1 MTGNRRRGSNTIS
14 GGGAMP
20 RSGRNFAEFR
30 HARRDPDAIHPGLEW
45 LLLMHDCMFSP
56 TQHHFPKEPNM
67 KTSIVDLQQRS
78 VSRIP
83 ATPFRPPFRLFPM
96 KSMACLVTA
105 AFGTF
110 GTGAFAQTAEEKT
123 IAELQSEIRRANDE
137 VQRLKQELELYR
149 GAETPAGGASGTP
162 ETAPGATAQTE
173 VPATPQTLGS
183 VVVRSRRALE
193 RLHDVPVSI
202 SVISGN
208 ELQREG
214 ATDFEAITKRLGNIQ
229 FNQNNTRGSSLSIRG
244 VGRRGFTET
253 QDPSVGLIVD
263 GVSYGLTQ
271 LGNFD
276 FYDVQSVEVARGPQ
290 GTLLGKGASAGAVT
304 ITSRQPAFTPSANY
318 ELSYGERETVVL
330 QGGLG
335 GPIIDGLLAWRGA
348 FIVNK
353 QRGFYIN
360 DYNEK
365 SNDTMYNRDRVSA
378 RSQFLLTPSENFS
391 AKFSFDI
398 QPRDAQLQNGLTEY
412 VEQPRYFANG
422 SLTDPNGTSAKAKL
436 VGFTNAAGVF
446 TEGRAWF
453 QGRRFAGDQAYSY
466 YDDYLRGPSTRDKV
480 FFNQVQGQVTKNNG
494 AVLELNWFNG
504 PYTLT
509 SLSAFREYSFD
520 ARNDEGTPFDIN
532 KNGGGGVFYKQWSQ
546 EFRLAAKPGPR
557 LDWQAGLFHLRTRD
571 SVESKSGWGSDA
583 GAWFATDAQ
592 YNTLDRNAG
601 NNRGAGLALLKDSL
615 QDAQTWGEQAIKTDS
630 SAIFGQA
637 NFHPT
642 ASWTITTGLRLTRED
657 RSTTNNAKLLAY
669 GAGAALNPVAS
680 RTVALGGFEAN
691 AAGELSANNSAA
703 QRALADAVANRY
715 YNVPIDPSNPGAAYE
730 SLEGAQKSQV
740 AAARAIRAAQ
750 IGALVNNVRST
761 YKDTLYTGL
770 LTPSY
775 KFNENITAYAS
786 WQYGEKSGSAL
797 NINGV
802 PTQVKPEKTNAYE
815 IGFKSFLLNRTLT
828 LNADVFLMDIKDYQQ
843 TVVAVDEF
851 ATETNI
857 ANGIANPL
865 VYASVQ
871 GNVPKVE
878 IKGVEIDAEYN
889 GIPWTSLRL
898 SAAYNDARYKKF
910 PNAGKPS
917 ELAYLPEKFID
928 RSGERLGEAPLWTFT
943 LGAEYRRPLWGKIF
957 HASFTTAYT
966 SKYNTDEL
974 ISAYSWKPS
983 SSTTDLAIGLG
994 TVNGLYDVTLVA
1006 KNAFDDRTHEHGWA
1020 SYTPYPYP
1028 RWIGIT
1034 FSGRI

>member
-1 MTGNRRRGSNTIS
+1 VALAVATIS
-14 GGGAMP
+14 AGG
-20 RSGRNFAEFR
+20 
-30 HARRDPDAIHPGLEW
+30 
-45 LLLMHDCMFSP
+45 
-56 TQHHFPKEPNM
+56 
-67 KTSIVDLQQRS
+67 
-78 VSRIP
+78 
-83 ATPFRPPFRLFPM
+83 
-96 KSMACLVTA
+96 
-105 AFGTF
+105 
-110 GTGAFAQTAEEKT
+110 FAQTAEKT
-123 IAELQSEIRRANDE
+123 VTELQDEIRRANDAAKRANDE
-137 VQRLKQELELYR
+137 VLRLKQELEQYR
-149 GAETPAGGASGTP
+149 GAAAPTPATSGTP
-162 ETAPGATAQTE
+162 SAAPTTTAEAEA
-173 VPATPQTLGS
+173 PAEPQELGS

-193 RLHDVPVSI
+193 RLHDVPISI

-208 ELQREG
+208 DLQREG

-304 ITSRQPAFTPSANY
+304 ITSRQPSFTPSANY
-318 ELSYGERETVVL
+318 EITYGERETVVL
-330 QGGLG
+330 QGGIG

-353 QRGFYIN
+353 QRGFYVN

-378 RSQFLLTPSENFS
+378 RSSFLLTPSENFS
-391 AKFSFDI
+391 AKLSFDI
-398 QPRDAQLQNGLTEY
+398 QPRATQLQNGLTEY
-412 VEQPRYFANG
+412 VEQPYRFANN
-422 SLTDPNGTSAKAKL
+422 SLTDPNGTTAKSKL
-436 VGFTNAAGVF
+436 VGFTNAQGEF
-446 TEGRAWF
+446 TNGRAWF
-453 QGRRFAGDQAYSY
+453 QGRSFSGNRPYSY
-466 YDDYLRGPSTRDKV
+466 YDDYRYGPSSRGKV

-494 AVLELNWFNG
+494 AVLELNWYNG

-509 SLSAFREYSFD
+509 SLSSFRDYSFD
-520 ARNDEGTPFDIN
+520 ARNDEGTPFDIS

-546 EFRLAAKPGPR
+546 EFRLAAKPGPK

-571 SVESKSGWGSDA
+571 SVESKSGWGADA
-583 GAWFATDAQ
+583 GAWFATNAQ

-601 NNRGAGLALLKDSL
+601 DNRGSGLALLKDSL
-615 QDAQTWGEQAIKTDS
+615 QDTLKWGEQAIKTDS
-630 SAIFGQA
+630 TAIFGQA
-637 NFHPT
+637 NFRP
-642 ASWTITTGLRLTRED
+642 AEAWTITAGLRVTRED
-657 RSTTNNAKLLAY
+657 RSTTNNARLMAY
-669 GAGAALNPVAS
+669 GEGAALNPVAS
-680 RTVALGGFEAN
+680 RDVPLGGFASTST
-691 AAGELSANNSAA
+691 GELSAGNSAA
-703 QRALADAVANRY
+703 QLALADSIAYRY
-715 YNVPIDPSNPGAAYE
+715 YNAAIDPANPGAAYGTLT
-730 SLEGAQKSQV
+730 SAQKAQV
-740 AAARAIRAAQ
+740 AAAKAIRTAQ
-750 IGALVNNVRST
+750 IGALIHNVRSN
-761 YKDTLYTGL
+761 YRDTLYTGL

-775 KFNENITAYAS
+775 KFNENVTAYAS

-797 NINGV
+797 NINGL

-815 IGFKSFLLNRTLT
+815 IGFKSFLLNRNLT

-843 TVVAVDEF
+843 TVVAVDDFE
-851 ATETNI
+851 TETNI

-871 GNVPKVE
+871 GNVPKVQ

-889 GIPWTSLRL
+889 GIPYTSVRF
-898 SAAYNDARYKKF
+898 SAAYNDARYKEF

-943 LGAEYRRPLWGKIF
+943 VGAEYRRPLWGKVF

-983 SSTTDLAIGLG
+983 SSTTDFAVGLG
-994 TVNGLYDVTLVA
+994 TVNGLYDVTLIA
-1006 KNAFDDRTHEHGWA
+1006 KNVFDDRTHERGWA